1 MSSSFWLK
9 PRLLW
14 PAIAVLVVG
23 VWALVAAGQS
33 PYLQYRDWVYV
44 IAGFAGIA
52 ALCLFPLQPILARGG
67 GAGGRRV
74 HRWIGAA
81 SVGLIIAHVGGL
93 WITSPP
99 DVIDALLF
107 RSPTPFSVWGVV
119 SMIAIFI
126 LAVVAIRRRRIAPMT
141 WRRVH
146 MALVVLIVGGAVLHT
161 VLIIGTMGQASKYA
175 LCAVVLAAAGWGVWR
190 TRLV

>member
-14 PAIAVLVVG
+14 PAIAVLAVG

-44 IAGFAGIA
+44 ISGFAGIA
-52 ALCLFPLQPILARGG
+52 ALCLFPVQPILAHEGG
-67 GAGGRRV
+67 INGRLG

-81 SVGLIIAHVGGL
+81 AFALVLVHVGGL

-107 RSPTPFSVWGVV
+107 RSPTPFSVWGVA
-119 SMIAIFI
+119 SMIAIFA
-126 LAVVAIRRRRIAPMT
+126 LGVVAILRRRIAPMV

-161 VLIIGTMGQASKYA
+161 VLIIGTMGQVSKYA
-175 LCAVVLAAAGWGVWR
+175 LCAVVLLAAGWGVWR
-190 TRLV
+190 TRLS